1 MLTWNSGGVAQA
13 TLHQLASK
21 WQAHMEISF
30 MIMLF
35 MKLNYNW
42 LLDMLGNDNIMT
54 VKASEVVQK
63 VPADEKNCYKCSLCV
78 IVSIQPQH
86 I

>member
-1 MLTWNSGGVAQA
+1 
-13 TLHQLASK
+13 
-21 WQAHMEISF
+21 MEISF

-42 LLDMLGNDNIMT
+42 LGDMLGNNNIMT

-63 VPADEKNCYKCSLCV
+63 VPADENKYL
-78 IVSIQPQH
+78 
-86 I
+86 